1 MSFIPEIK
9 RNYTTQE
16 IFLKPNFQ
24 KKNVKEEFV
33 STNSNINLKSL
44 IKTDDENDRAS
55 QNILIDT
62 ESKKLKSEDT
72 ESIIDIYPSI
82 IYSENEKKV
91 DQIFGEKFEDQA
103 KRLRKNSPYGNCNSW
118 KLFKVIVKS
127 GEDLR
132 QEQFATQLI
141 SEFYQIFQLEKID
154 VWLKPY
160 EILSTGHNV
169 GIIEC
174 VPNSVSLDYL
184 KRKAKCSLRQFYEN
198 YFGGPK
204 SESNK
209 PNNK

>member
-1 MSFIPEIK
+1 MTMSFIPEIK

-82 IYSENEKKV
+82 IYSENEIPKGFTDDYIIV
-91 DQIFGEKFEDQA
+91 LSVA
-103 KRLRKNSPYGNCNSW
+103 L
-118 KLFKVIVKS
+118 LLTVI
-127 GEDLR
+127 
-132 QEQFATQLI
+132 
-141 SEFYQIFQLEKID
+141 
-154 VWLKPY
+154 
-160 EILSTGHNV
+160 
-169 GIIEC
+169 
-174 VPNSVSLDYL
+174 SVI
-184 KRKAKCSLRQFYEN
+184 RVV
-198 YFGGPK
+198 
-204 SESNK
+204 SNK
-209 PNNK
+209 LKSKFSDKFLKSVK